1 MTTIDK
7 AITKTINSTFNINE
21 KITLSPTD
29 KKFGDYSTS
38 AALRLA
44 GKIGITPKEFYDKI
58 YTNLLAIESVQLVEQ
73 VNGHINITVDS
84 KYLAKEVASII
95 NNKKYEITHSKSR
108 LKTAIVELLS
118 PNMAKP
124 FSVGHLR
131 SANQGWAAKRILEAT
146 GWNVITDNHIGDYG
160 TPFGIW
166 VVGYEKLSSIARLQN
181 DGIYELGRIYVE
193 MRKLIKEELL
203 NSKTAISNQVQDW
216 LSKLHKNDPRAIEY
230 YNLFNK
236 ISLDHMHAVMSR
248 LNISTDYEYSESSY
262 VELANELLKKY
273 IKNGVIIE
281 NHDGSAIANLKKYR
295 IDTPIL
301 LRKSNGLPLYA
312 TTDMA
317 TLVFR
322 KDKFNPDLVVY
333 AVGNEQQFH
342 FQQLFALAK
351 LIGIKYGLYH
361 LSYGLIEDIDNE
373 TGKRQKMS
381 SRKGTVLLE
390 ELLDK
395 AEERV
400 KKLIN
405 FKSVNKSDIR
415 KIAVGA
421 IKFRD
426 FAQDR
431 KINYLF
437 EWDTIFSLTGFAG
450 PYIQYAIVRI
460 NKILND
466 KNYRTTS
473 TLQDNYD
480 YSLEKDIL
488 IKLFEYPNLLKSISK
503 TFEFH
508 RLAQY
513 LYDLARLVNIYYEK
527 VPVLREG
534 VDVDD
539 RYARLKFLSWVSQI
553 MINGLDILGIEVPD
567 NM

>member
-1 MTTIDK
+1 MTTIEESIK
-7 AITKTINSTFNINE
+7 KIVKNIFDIDEN
-21 KITLSPTD
+21 IVLTPTD
-29 KKFGDYSTS
+29 KKFGDYSTNI
-38 AALRLA
+38 ALRLA
-44 GKIGITPKEFYDKI
+44 GKIGISPKDFYDKI
-58 YTNLLAIESVQLVEQ
+58 YADLLAIKQVQSVEQ
-73 VNGHINITVDS
+73 VNGHINITIDP
-84 KYLAKEVASII
+84 KYLAEEVLAIV
-95 NNKKYEITHSKSR
+95 NKKNTSLSTSTGK
-108 LKTAIVELLS
+108 KAIVEFPS

-146 GWNVITDNHIGDYG
+146 GWKVITDNHIGDYG

-166 VVGYEKLSSIARLQN
+166 AVGYEKLSSAKKLQK

-193 MRKLIKEELL
+193 MRKLMKEESLKGETTL
-203 NSKTAISNQVQDW
+203 SDQVQDW
-216 LSKLHKNDPRAIEY
+216 LSKLYEKDPVAVEY

-236 ISLDHMHAVMSR
+236 ISLDHMHTVMQR
-248 LNISTDYEYSESSY
+248 LHILTDYQYGEASY
-262 VELANELLKKY
+262 IELADELVEKY
-273 IKNGVIIE
+273 IKSGILTE
-281 NHDGSAIANLKKYR
+281 NTDGSVIADLSDYN
-295 IDTPIL
+295 IDTPML

-322 KDKFNPDLVVY
+322 ENEFKPDLVVY
-333 AVGNEQQFH
+333 AVGGEQQFH

-351 LIGIKYGLYH
+351 LIGIKYDLYH
-361 LSYGLIEDIDNE
+361 LSYGLIEDIDEE

-395 AEERV
+395 AEARV
-400 KKLIN
+400 KSLISS
-405 FKSVNKSDIR
+405 KTVKQTDIQ

-431 KINYLF
+431 RGNYLF

-450 PYIQYAIVRI
+450 PYIQYAVVRI
-460 NKILND
+460 NKILNT
-466 KNYRTTS
+466 NEYRTTG
-473 TLQDNYD
+473 TLQPGYD
-480 YSLEKDIL
+480 YVSEKDIL
-488 IKLFEYPNLLKSISK
+488 IKLHEYPHLLESIAK

-508 RLAQY
+508 KLAQY
-513 LYDLARLVNIYYEK
+513 LYDLARLMNIYYEN
-527 VPVLREG
+527 VPVLKE
-534 VDVDD
+534 DVANDD
-539 RYARLKFLSWVSQI
+539 RNARLEFLSWVSLV
-553 MINGLDILGIEVPD
+553 MTDGLDILGIEVPD